1 MQTRKLVLSLAA
13 VLVLAL
19 VAPVVGQP
27 FADVPTNHWA
37 YDAIA
42 ELAAKGLVEGFPD
55 GTFKG
60 NQPMT
65 RYEMAMIVARI
76 IARIEAIPTPPPP
89 EVRRADLDAVR
100 RDLTA
105 ATGRIAASERTI
117 ATLQR
122 LVNEFRAELQAL
134 GVRVT
139 ALEEELSALRARLD
153 NTRITGLFDAGYY
166 VPVFSL
172 ICATPNAQSPSD
184 ACSTIPGPRL
194 VDLDPRTGTN
204 VAAVGILGS
213 PLIGNL
219 AANQYVFGSAD
230 LWPRVRLNYTGSVAP
245 GVTVFLRARNFST
258 VGAPGERVD
267 FDRAYITVDNL
278 FDVPGL
284 WLRAGRDTVTL
295 GPIGLLLDEGNGNDR
310 RTGVYVRYRLD
321 PVTLFGFVQWADAAQ
336 SGGPTVYGGRLALT
350 LLPGWTLGVNYRADQ
365 LQGFVPPFFHPA
377 LQPANGSGW
386 SADLAGTLL
395 AGLRLTAEYATYDN
409 TTMAATGRYWQARLD
424 LDLAQL
430 LGIETLS
437 PRLGLYY
444 KDFDALVIPRP
455 RAGLRSPDFYPM
467 FFYTPDLRA
476 FGARLDLQLL
486 ENVKAW
492 ALGEWGNF
500 KTPLGAPLSGDSWS
514 LFEAGFTWTAAP
526 KVDVTVHYT
535 TASAGGTDIGTFW
548 GLYVATSW

>member
-153 NTRITGLFDAGYY
+153 NTRITGLFDATYY
-166 VPVFSL
+166 VPVTSL
-172 ICATPNAQSPSD
+172 ILGAGLTD
-184 ACSTIPGPRL
+184 IDPGP
-194 VDLDPRTGTN
+194 GF
-204 VAAVGILGS
+204 VGQITGS

-219 AANQYVFGSAD
+219 AASQYVFGSAD

-258 VGAPGERVD
+258 VGGVAERVD

-295 GPIGLLLDEGNGNDR
+295 GPIGLLLDEGNGNER
-310 RTGVYVRYRLD
+310 RTGVYVRYRMD
-321 PVTLFGFVQWADAAQ
+321 PITLFGFAQWAAADQ
-336 SGGPTVYGGRLALT
+336 GTPATVYGGRLAVALV
-350 LLPGWTLGVNYRADQ
+350 PGWTFGVNYRADQ
-365 LQGFVPPFFHPA
+365 LQGAVAAANPA
-377 LQPANGSGW
+377 VGPQQGSGW

-409 TTMAATGRYWQARLD
+409 TTLAATGSYWQARLD

-444 KDFDALVIPRP
+444 KDFDDLVIPRP
-455 RAGLRSPDFYPM
+455 RAGLRSPDTPLM

-500 KTPLGAPLSGDSWS
+500 KTPLVAPLSGDSWS

-535 TASAGGTDIGTFW
+535 TASAGGTNIGTFW
-548 GLYVATSW
+548 GLSVATSW

>member
-153 NTRITGLFDAGYY
+153 NTRITGLFDANYIAPITG
-166 VPVFSL
+166 L
-172 ICATPNAQSPSD
+172 TLAGTP
-184 ACSTIPGPRL
+184 L
-194 VDLDPRTGTN
+194 V
-204 VAAVGILGS
+204 
-213 PLIGNL
+213 GNL
-219 AANQYVFGSAD
+219 AGLLAPGGGYGFAVAD
-230 LWPRVRLNYTGSVAP
+230 IWPRIRLQYSGSVAP
-245 GVTVFLRARNFST
+245 GVSVFLRSRYYST
-258 VGAPGERVD
+258 VGGAHTVD
-267 FDRAYITVDNL
+267 FDRAYVTVDNL
-278 FDVPGL
+278 FDVSGL
-284 WLRAGRDTVTL
+284 QLRAGRDTVTL
-295 GPIGLLLDEGNGNDR
+295 GPIGLLFDEGNGNDR
-310 RTGVYVRYRLD
+310 RTGVYVRWRLD
-321 PVTLFGFVQWADAAQ
+321 PVSLLGFVQWQDASQAN
-336 SGGPTVYGGRLALT
+336 PATVAGGRLAFALI
-350 LLPGWTLGVNYRADQ
+350 PGWTLGVNARSDMLNGATSVGPAGGGGRSD
-365 LQGFVPPFFHPA
+365 GF
-377 LQPANGSGW
+377 GW
-386 SADLAGTLL
+386 SADLSGTLL
-395 AGLRLTAEYATYDN
+395 AGLKLTVEYANYRNDTFA
-409 TTMAATGRYWQARLD
+409 TTSNYWQAQAA

-430 LGIETLS
+430 LGVETLS
-437 PRLGLYY
+437 PQLTLWY
-444 KDFDALVIPRP
+444 KNFDPLNIPRP
-455 RAGLRSPDFYPM
+455 RANLRSPDFYPM
-467 FFYTPDLRA
+467 FYFTPNLQA
-476 FGARLDLQLL
+476 FGARLDLKLL
-486 ENVKAW
+486 ENVSVW

-500 KTPLGAPLSGDSWS
+500 KSALGAPYSGDSWN
-514 LFEAGFTWTAAP
+514 LWEAGFTWTVAP
-526 KVDVTVHYT
+526 KLNVTVHYT
-535 TASAGGTDIGTFW
+535 TAAAGGTTISTAVGV
-548 GLYVATSW
+548 YAATNW

>member
-1 MQTRKLVLSLAA
+1 MKTRKLALSLAA

-60 NQPMT
+60 NQPLT

-153 NTRITGLFDAGYY
+153 NTRITGLFDASYIAPGT
-166 VPVFSL
+166 
-172 ICATPNAQSPSD
+172 ATALAGTP
-184 ACSTIPGPRL
+184 L
-194 VDLDPRTGTN
+194 V
-204 VAAVGILGS
+204 
-213 PLIGNL
+213 GNL
-219 AANQYVFGSAD
+219 AGPLYTFGAAD
-230 LWPRVRLNYTGSVAP
+230 IWPRIRLQYTGSVAP
-245 GVTVFLRARNFST
+245 GVSVFLRSRYYST
-258 VGAPGERVD
+258 VGGAHTVD

-278 FDVPGL
+278 FDVERL
-284 WLRAGRDTVTL
+284 QLRAGRDTVTL

-310 RTGVYVRYRLD
+310 RTGVYVRWSLD
-321 PVTLFGFVQWADAAQ
+321 PISLLGFVQWQDAAQ
-336 SGGPTVYGGRLALT
+336 ANPATVVGGRLAFA
-350 LLPGWTLGVNYRADQ
+350 LLPGWTLGVNARSDALNGAAPAAPAAGAGRSD
-365 LQGFVPPFFHPA
+365 GF
-377 LQPANGSGW
+377 GW
-386 SADLAGTLL
+386 SADLSGDLL
-395 AGLRLTAEYATYDN
+395 AGLRLTAEYANYRNDTFS
-409 TTMAATGRYWQARLD
+409 TTSNYWQVQAALD
-424 LDLAQL
+424 FATLFGVEA
-430 LGIETLS
+430 LS
-437 PRLGLYY
+437 PKLTLWY
-444 KDFDALVIPRP
+444 KDFDPLNIPRP
-455 RAGLRSPDFYPM
+455 RANLRSPDFYPS
-467 FFYTPDLRA
+467 FYFTPNLRA
-476 FGARLDLQLL
+476 FGARLDLKLL
-486 ENVKAW
+486 DNLTAW

-500 KTPLGAPLSGDSWS
+500 KTPLVAPYSGDSWN
-514 LFEAGFTWTAAP
+514 LWEGGLTWTVAP
-526 KVDVTVHYT
+526 RVDVTLFYVSST
-535 TASAGGTDIGTFW
+535 AGGLTVQQAA
-548 GLYVATSW
+548 GLYAATRW

>member
-13 VLVLAL
+13 VLILAL

-60 NQPMT
+60 KQPLT

-166 VPVFSL
+166 VPVTSL
-172 ICATPNAQSPSD
+172 SAGAGLTDID
-184 ACSTIPGPRL
+184 PGP
-194 VDLDPRTGTN
+194 
-204 VAAVGILGS
+204 GIVWQITGS

-219 AANQYVFGSAD
+219 AANQYGFGSAD

-258 VGAPGERVD
+258 VGGVAERVD

-295 GPIGLLLDEGNGNDR
+295 GPIGLLLDEGNGNER
-310 RTGVYVRYRLD
+310 RTGVYVRYRMD
-321 PVTLFGFVQWADAAQ
+321 PITLFGFAQWAEANQAT
-336 SGGPTVYGGRLALT
+336 PATVYGGRLAVALV
-350 LLPGWTLGVNYRADQ
+350 PGWTFGVNYRADQ
-365 LQGFVPPFFHPA
+365 LQGAVAAAIPA
-377 LQPANGSGW
+377 AGPQEGSGW

-409 TTMAATGRYWQARLD
+409 TTLAATGRYWQARLD

-476 FGARLDLQLL
+476 FGARLDLRLL

>member
-166 VPVFSL
+166 VPVTSL
-172 ICATPNAQSPSD
+172 SAGAGLTDID
-184 ACSTIPGPRL
+184 PGP
-194 VDLDPRTGTN
+194 
-204 VAAVGILGS
+204 GIVWQITGS

-219 AANQYVFGSAD
+219 AANQYGFGSAD

-258 VGAPGERVD
+258 VGGVAERVD

-295 GPIGLLLDEGNGNDR
+295 GPIGLLLDEGNGNER
-310 RTGVYVRYRLD
+310 RTGVYVRYRMD
-321 PVTLFGFVQWADAAQ
+321 PITLFGFAQWAAADQ
-336 SGGPTVYGGRLALT
+336 GTPATVYGGRLAVALV
-350 LLPGWTLGVNYRADQ
+350 PGWTFGVNYRADQ
-365 LQGFVPPFFHPA
+365 LQGAVAAANPA
-377 LQPANGSGW
+377 VGPQQGSGW

-409 TTMAATGRYWQARLD
+409 TTLAATGSYWQARLD
-424 LDLAQL
+424 LDLARL

-476 FGARLDLQLL
+476 FGARLDLRLL

>member
-1 MQTRKLVLSLAA
+1 MKTRKLVLSLAA

-60 NQPMT
+60 NQPLT

-105 ATGRIAASERTI
+105 ATGRITASERTI

-153 NTRITGLFDAGYY
+153 NTRITGLFDASYIAPGT
-166 VPVFSL
+166 
-172 ICATPNAQSPSD
+172 ATA
-184 ACSTIPGPRL
+184 L
-194 VDLDPRTGTN
+194 TGT
-204 VAAVGILGS
+204 
-213 PLIGNL
+213 PLVGNL
-219 AANQYVFGSAD
+219 AGPLYTFGAAD
-230 LWPRVRLNYTGSVAP
+230 LWPRIRLNYTGSVAP
-245 GVTVFLRARNFST
+245 GVSVFLRSRYYST
-258 VGAPGERVD
+258 VGGAHTVD

-278 FDVPGL
+278 FDVGGL
-284 WLRAGRDTVTL
+284 QLRAGRDTVTL

-310 RTGVYVRYRLD
+310 RTGVYVRWSLD
-321 PVTLFGFVQWADAAQ
+321 PISLLGFVQWQDAGQAN
-336 SGGPTVYGGRLALT
+336 PATVVGGRLGLA
-350 LLPGWTLGVNYRADQ
+350 LLPGWTLGVNVRSDALNGAGAVAPGGGAGRSD
-365 LQGFVPPFFHPA
+365 GF
-377 LQPANGSGW
+377 GW
-386 SADLAGTLL
+386 SADLSGDLL
-395 AGLRLTAEYATYDN
+395 AGLRLTAEYANYRNDTFSSTSN
-409 TTMAATGRYWQARLD
+409 YWQVQAALD
-424 LDLAQL
+424 FATLF
-430 LGIETLS
+430 GVETLS
-437 PRLGLYY
+437 PKLTVWY
-444 KDFDALVIPRP
+444 KDFDPLNVPRP
-455 RAGLRSPDFYPM
+455 RANLRSPDFYPS
-467 FFYTPDLRA
+467 FYFTPNLRA
-476 FGARLDLQLL
+476 FGARLDLKLL
-486 ENVKAW
+486 DNLTAW

-500 KTPLGAPLSGDSWS
+500 KTPLGAPYSGDSWS
-514 LFEAGFTWTAAP
+514 LWEGGLTWTVAP
-526 KVDVTVHYT
+526 RLDVTLFYVSS
-535 TASAGGTDIGTFW
+535 AAGGTTVQQAA
-548 GLYVATSW
+548 GLYAATRW

>member
-153 NTRITGLFDAGYY
+153 NTRITGLFDALY
-166 VPVFSL
+166 
-172 ICATPNAQSPSD
+172 ISPITGL
-184 ACSTIPGPRL
+184 AL
-194 VDLDPRTGTN
+194 TGT
-204 VAAVGILGS
+204 
-213 PLIGNL
+213 PLVGNL
-219 AANQYVFGSAD
+219 AAAIAPGGNGFGFAD
-230 LWPRVRLNYTGSVAP
+230 LWPRIRLNYSGSVAP
-245 GVTVFLRARNFST
+245 GVSVFLRSRYYST
-258 VGAPGERVD
+258 VGGAHTVD
-267 FDRAYITVDNL
+267 FDRAYVTVDNL
-278 FDVPGL
+278 FDVSGL
-284 WLRAGRDTVTL
+284 QLRAGRDTVTL
-295 GPIGLLLDEGNGNDR
+295 GPIGLLFDEGNGNDR
-310 RTGVYVRYRLD
+310 RTGVYVRWRLD
-321 PVTLFGFVQWADAAQ
+321 PVSLLGFVQWQDASQAN
-336 SGGPTVYGGRLALT
+336 PATVAGGRLAFALI
-350 LLPGWTLGVNYRADQ
+350 PGWTLGVNARSDMLNGATSVAPAGGGGRSD
-365 LQGFVPPFFHPA
+365 GF
-377 LQPANGSGW
+377 GW
-386 SADLAGTLL
+386 SADLSGTLL
-395 AGLRLTAEYATYDN
+395 AGLKLTVEYANYRNDTFA
-409 TTMAATGRYWQARLD
+409 TTSNYWQAQAA

-430 LGIETLS
+430 LGVETLS
-437 PRLGLYY
+437 PQLTLWY
-444 KDFDALVIPRP
+444 KNFDPLNIPRP
-455 RAGLRSPDFYPM
+455 RANLRSPDFYPM
-467 FFYTPDLRA
+467 FYFTPNLQA
-476 FGARLDLQLL
+476 FGARLDLKLL
-486 ENVKAW
+486 ENVSVW

-500 KTPLGAPLSGDSWS
+500 KSALGAPYSGDSWN
-514 LFEAGFTWTAAP
+514 LWEAGFTWTVAP
-526 KVDVTVHYT
+526 KLNVTVHYT
-535 TASAGGTDIGTFW
+535 TAAAGGTTISTAVGV
-548 GLYVATSW
+548 YAATNW

>member
-166 VPVFSL
+166 VPVTSL
-172 ICATPNAQSPSD
+172 SK
-184 ACSTIPGPRL
+184 
-194 VDLDPRTGTN
+194 
-204 VAAVGILGS
+204 
-213 PLIGNL
+213 
-219 AANQYVFGSAD
+219 
-230 LWPRVRLNYTGSVAP
+230 
-245 GVTVFLRARNFST
+245 
-258 VGAPGERVD
+258 
-267 FDRAYITVDNL
+267 
-278 FDVPGL
+278 
-284 WLRAGRDTVTL
+284 GR
-295 GPIGLLLDEGNGNDR
+295 G
-310 RTGVYVRYRLD
+310 
-321 PVTLFGFVQWADAAQ
+321 
-336 SGGPTVYGGRLALT
+336 
-350 LLPGWTLGVNYRADQ
+350 
-365 LQGFVPPFFHPA
+365 
-377 LQPANGSGW
+377 
-386 SADLAGTLL
+386 
-395 AGLRLTAEYATYDN
+395 
-409 TTMAATGRYWQARLD
+409 
-424 LDLAQL
+424 
-430 LGIETLS
+430 
-437 PRLGLYY
+437 
-444 KDFDALVIPRP
+444 
-455 RAGLRSPDFYPM
+455 
-467 FFYTPDLRA
+467 
-476 FGARLDLQLL
+476 
-486 ENVKAW
+486 
-492 ALGEWGNF
+492 
-500 KTPLGAPLSGDSWS
+500 
-514 LFEAGFTWTAAP
+514 
-526 KVDVTVHYT
+526 
-535 TASAGGTDIGTFW
+535 
-548 GLYVATSW
+548 